1 MKSDIIN
8 SVDRALEILLTIYE
22 NNREMGIS
30 ELSEQLGIYKSTV
43 FRTLK
48 TMEERGCDCAVYPS
62 SV

>member
-30 ELSEQLGIYKSTV
+30 ELSVQFFVL
-43 FRTLK
+43 
-48 TMEERGCDCAVYPS
+48 
-62 SV
+62 